1 MNFTL
6 SQLRVFQK
14 VAQLSSVTQAA
25 KELHLSQ
32 PAVSVQLKNF
42 QDNFDI
48 PLTEVIGRQ
57 LFITD
62 FGHEIAAM
70 VNVMLDQLYAIQ
82 QQSLIH
88 QGQLSGRLKIA
99 TASTGQYVLPYFL
112 ADFVNEHSG
121 VELAMDVTNKSTV
134 MESLKANRVDLCL
147 VSIVPPNLSVNQLDL
162 LPNKLF
168 LVGKADAPLRKKIYQ
183 TDILAELPLIYR
195 ESGSGTRQAMEEFLL
210 QNKVGARTH
219 LQLRS
224 NEAVKQ
230 AVLAGLGYSIMPLIG
245 LRNELRDKQLKIF
258 PVKGLPIQT
267 NWSLI
272 WLKDKKLPPPAK
284 ALVEHLRMHN
294 EDLITTYFSWLEEIE
309 H

>member
-1 MNFTL
+1 MNYTL

-32 PAVSVQLKNF
+32 PAVSAQLKNF
-42 QDNFDI
+42 QDNFDL

-112 ADFVNEHSG
+112 SDFVNQHQG
-121 VELAMDVTNKSTV
+121 VELAMDVTNKAKV
-134 MESLKANRVDLCL
+134 VESLKANRVDLCL
-147 VSIVPPNLSVNQLDL
+147 VSIVPPSLSVNQLDL

-168 LVGKADAPLRKKIYQ
+168 LVGKANAPLAEKTHK
-183 TDILAELPLIYR
+183 TDLLSELPLIYR
-195 ESGSGTRQAMEEFLL
+195 ETGSGTRQTMEAFLL
-210 QNKVGARTH
+210 KNKVQARTH

-258 PVKGLPIQT
+258 SVRGLPIQT
-267 NWSLI
+267 TWSLI

-284 ALVEHLRMHN
+284 ALVEHLR
-294 EDLITTYFSWLEEIE
+294 EEKEALINKYFAWLEELD

>member
-284 ALVEHLRMHN
+284 ALVEHLRMHK